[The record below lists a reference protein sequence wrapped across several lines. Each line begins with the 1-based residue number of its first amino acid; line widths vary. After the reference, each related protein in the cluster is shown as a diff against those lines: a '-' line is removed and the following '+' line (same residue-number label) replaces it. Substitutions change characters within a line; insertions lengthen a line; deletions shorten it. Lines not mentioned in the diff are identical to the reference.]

1 MADINDTLRSWVDT
15 EWSNL
20 SLNDFAIKADFLA
33 PGVDAPA
40 WQALAGD
47 AGFRQYFRLA
57 SEPPLLAVSAPPATE
72 KNEAFVAVGQLMRQ
86 GGVLTPAVAACDLSR
101 GFFLIEDFGPT
112 LLLDVLDADNADG
125 FYHDALSTLVQIQ
138 LCKTDTAVLP
148 LYDKSL
154 LQQEMALFPEWFVRR
169 LLNIEMTDRD
179 HQVLDQCVQVLTD
192 SALEQP
198 QVVVHRDFHSRNL
211 VVRKMGPLGV
221 IDFQDAVIG
230 PVTYDLVSLL
240 RDCYIQWPQA
250 RIDAWLTFYRAH
262 AEASGLVLPEDEET
276 FKCWFD
282 WMGLQRHLKVLGIF
296 ARLSLRDQKHRY
308 LSDLPLVVHYTL
320 TVARQY
326 EALDGFVEWFEAVLM
341 PEIKKQGWWRPIGT

>member
-1 MADINDTLRSWVDT
+1 MADINETLRSWVDA

-20 SLNDFAIKADFLA
+20 SLNDFDIKADFLA
-33 PGVDAPA
+33 PGVDAPV

-72 KNEAFVAVGQLMRQ
+72 KNEAFMAVGQLMRQ

-112 LLLDVLDADNADG
+112 LLLDALNAG
-125 FYHDALSTLVQIQ
+125 NANALYHDALSTLVQIQ
-138 LCKTDTAVLP
+138 LCKADAAVLP

-154 LQQEMALFPEWFVRR
+154 LQQEMALFPEWFVHR
-169 LLNIEMTDRD
+169 LLKIEMTDRE
-179 HQVLDQCVQVLTD
+179 HKILDESVQVLTD
-192 SALEQP
+192 SALAQP

-211 VVRKMGPLGV
+211 VVRKAGPLGV

-240 RDCYIQWPQA
+240 RDCYVQWPQPH
-250 RIDAWLTFYRAH
+250 IDQWLKFYRAH
-262 AEASGLVLPEDEET
+262 AEASGVVLPKGDET
-276 FKCWFD
+276 FARWFD

-326 EALDGFVEWFEAVLM
+326 EALEGFVAWFEEALM
-341 PEIKKQGWWRPIGT
+341 PKIKMQGWWRPIGE